1 MRATPAG
8 RAWDPYPYFLLNLF
22 LWVHALETRERG
34 CPDQHLKSSGIGSGD
49 GGFYGKEGRLPA
61 SGPAPGGNFRSGPAL
76 ALSMKA
82 IVYRAT
88 GDPSVLELVD
98 REIRYP
104 GRGEVRVRIMV
115 SAVNPTDWKSRRG
128 AKPGEPLPFE
138 EVVPNQ
144 DGAGVVDAVG
154 PGVEH
159 LHVDDRVWLA
169 LAAYQRADGGTAQEF
184 AVLPAE
190 RVFPLPEN
198 AGFDVGASL
207 GVPAITAHR
216 ALTIAEDGPRRLHPG
231 ALDGKVVLV
240 AGGAGAVGHAA
251 IQLAKWAGA
260 VVITT
265 VSGPVKAA
273 LATAAGANHVVNYRE
288 THAAAE
294 IRRIAPTGIDQIVE
308 VAPAPNAEL
317 DLAVIRNRGS
327 VAVYANNGGD
337 QVSLDVRRHFSL
349 NVRYQFVLLYTVGM
363 AAVQA
368 AAEDINAAIAD
379 GALPVGEA
387 AGLPLHRFDLADT
400 AAAHAAVEGSIVGK
414 VLIDV
419 SAG

>member
-1 MRATPAG
+1 
-8 RAWDPYPYFLLNLF
+8 
-22 LWVHALETRERG
+22 
-34 CPDQHLKSSGIGSGD
+34 
-49 GGFYGKEGRLPA
+49 
-61 SGPAPGGNFRSGPAL
+61 
-76 ALSMKA
+76 MKA

-88 GDPSVLELVD
+88 GDPSVLELVE
-98 REIRYP
+98 RGIRDP
-104 GRGEVRVRIMV
+104 GPGEVRVRIMV

-128 AKPGEPLPFE
+128 AKPGEPLAFA

-159 LHVDDRVWLA
+159 LQAGDRVWLA
-169 LAAYQRADGGTAQEF
+169 LAAYQRADGGTAQEY

-190 RVFPLPEN
+190 RVFLLPKN

-216 ALTIAEDGPRRLHPG
+216 ALTVAEDGPRRLHRG
-231 ALDGKVVLV
+231 ALDGKIVLV

-265 VSGPVKAA
+265 VSGPAKAA
-273 LATAAGANHVVNYRE
+273 LVTSAGADHAINYRE
-288 THAAAE
+288 TDAAAE
-294 IRRIAPTGIDQIVE
+294 IRRIAPHGVDQIVE
-308 VAPAPNAEL
+308 VAPAQNAEL

-337 QVSLDVRRHFSL
+337 QMTLDVRKHFSL
-349 NVRYQFVLLYTVGM
+349 NIRYQFVLLYTVGM
-363 AAVQA
+363 EAVHA
-368 AAEDINAAIAD
+368 AAEDINAAISD
-379 GALPVGEA
+379 GALQVGES
-387 AGLPLHRFDLADT
+387 AGLPLHRFDLAAA
-400 AAAHAAVEGSIVGK
+400 AAAHAAVEDSIVGK

-419 SAG
+419 AGE